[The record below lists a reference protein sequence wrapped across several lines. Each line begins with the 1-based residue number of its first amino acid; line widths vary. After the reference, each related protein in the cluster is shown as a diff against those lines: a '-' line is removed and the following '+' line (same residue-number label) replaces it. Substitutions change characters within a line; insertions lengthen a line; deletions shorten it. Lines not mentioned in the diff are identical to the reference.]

1 MSEIVARVNGTE
13 IKRSDLE
20 NAIQGYAIEQLR
32 KTADQLNDKEL
43 TELRELALE
52 KLLARELIFQE
63 ALLYGLVASEEAIDE
78 EKYKLIANFPSE
90 DEFYATLAK
99 AGIDALTYHRM
110 LRQDL
115 SVNLMT
121 EKKIADLPDPA
132 EEAIAAMYE
141 KHPEKMVRRGR
152 IRASHI
158 LAKLRQGG
166 EEQALLKIR
175 DVQKQVTPENFAEL
189 ASQFSDCPSS
199 TAGGDLGWFRRGDMV
214 KQFEEVA
221 FGLQVGA
228 ISDVVATQFG
238 FHIIKLVEREEDQLL
253 SREEARPMII
263 RFIKDES
270 ATRLLKEWVEEL
282 RARAVIEYSGN

>member
-1 MSEIVARVNGTE
+1 MTDIVARVNGTE
-13 IKRSDLE
+13 IKRADLE

-32 KTADQLNDKEL
+32 KTADQLSDREL

-63 ALLYGLVASEEAIDE
+63 ALLYGIVASEEAIDE
-78 EKYKLIANFPSE
+78 EKYKIIANFPSE

-121 EKKIADLPDPA
+121 EKKVADLPEPT
-132 EEAIAAMYE
+132 EEQIALMYE
-141 KHPEKMVRRGR
+141 QHPEKMVRRGR
-152 IRASHI
+152 VRASHI
-158 LAKLRQGG
+158 LAKLKPGH
-166 EEQALLKIR
+166 EEQALVKIR
-175 DVQKQVTPENFAEL
+175 DLQKQVTPENFAEL
-189 ASQFSDCPSS
+189 ASQHSDCPSS

-221 FGLQVGA
+221 FSLQVGE

-238 FHIIKLVEREEDQLL
+238 FHLIRLVEREEDQSL

-263 RFIKDES
+263 SFIKDES
-270 ATRLLKEWVEEL
+270 ATRLLKEWVVEL
-282 RARAVIEYSGN
+282 KERAVIEFPGN